1 MNILNYHVSTEGNNP
16 VKILT
21 GSNGSTVIKSLEII
35 NGDVDSVVK
44 IYREDS
50 SVNPAKYG
58 EIVINLESYN
68 YLMLWEGFIVIP
80 EGHSLWIY
88 SDRLDIE
95 AVANVVEL

>member
-1 MNILNYHVSTEGNNP
+1 MNILNYHVSTTGNP

-35 NGDVDSVVK
+35 NSDVDSVVK
-44 IYREDS
+44 IYREDN
-50 SVNPAKYG
+50 SVQPVKYG
-58 EIVINLESYN
+58 EITINLESYN
-68 YLMLWEGFIVIP
+68 YLMLWEGFIAIP

-88 SDRLDIE
+88 SDKSGIE